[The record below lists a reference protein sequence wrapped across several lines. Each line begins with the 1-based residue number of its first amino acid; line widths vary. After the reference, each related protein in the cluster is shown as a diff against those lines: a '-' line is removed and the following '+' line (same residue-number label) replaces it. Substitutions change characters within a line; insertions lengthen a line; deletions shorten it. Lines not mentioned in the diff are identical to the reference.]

1 MPDRLDAAD
10 GNIRSEYVHLL
21 LETVRK
27 VFLFVAKK
35 NNFLK
40 S

>member
-10 GNIRSEYVHLL
+10 GNIRFEYVHLL

-27 VFLFVAKK
+27 VFLAKK